1 MQERQNLYRMFLT
14 EEPGVGA
21 GQTQKPEVGTE
32 LLANAEQVQGFG
44 WAQGR
49 VVTGDSGI
57 KL

>member
-1 MQERQNLYRMFLT
+1 MFLT

-49 VVTGDSGI
+49 VVTGDSSI